1 MVFRLGYLADIFW
14 KTSGMSLSLQG
25 KLSVANDKM
34 KAFKQKLEFLKTCI
48 ATISLTSS
56 EWTFL
61 RRLVVILINMICMMI
76 YMHLES
82 LHNSVNQ
89 HFPND

>member
-34 KAFKQKLEFLKTCI
+34 KAFKQKLVFENLYCHHKLDIFWVDF
-48 ATISLTSS
+48 S
-56 EWTFL
+56 EE
-61 RRLVVILINMICMMI
+61 IGGDINKCDLYDAI
-76 YMHLES
+76 HAFGKS
-82 LHNSVNQ
+82 A
-89 HFPND
+89 